1 MVDGSGV
8 RAFRFPAGLLGDD
21 EDLVVELRPHWIGLA
36 RPALQGAVI
45 LAAAATAVLFAPYRW
60 GTWAFAAILSAAA
73 VAFVLWPARAVAT
86 WLTAEY
92 AVTTGRV
99 IRRSGLVGRTASAI
113 PLERITDVRT
123 RQSAVRRLVGAGDLH
138 IESAGS
144 TGSLTFRDVPHPEA
158 VQRAVLECTRA
169 NAAARASRAAGGSVA
184 DEITKLMD
192 LRLASVITEEEYDA
206 LKSRLIGQT

>member
-1 MVDGSGV
+1 MVDGRGV

-21 EDLVVELRPHWIGLA
+21 EDLVVELRPHWIGA
-36 RPALQGAVI
+36 VRPALEGAVI
-45 LAAAATAVLFAPYRW
+45 LAAAAAAVLFAPYRW
-60 GTWAFAAILSAAA
+60 GTWAFAAILCAAA
-73 VAFVLWPARAVAT
+73 AALALWPGRAIGT

-123 RQSAVRRLVGAGDLH
+123 RQSPVRRLVGAGDLR

-158 VQRAVLECTRA
+158 VQRTVLECTA
-169 NAAARASRAAGGSVA
+169 VHAATRASRAAGGSVA
-184 DEITKLMD
+184 DEIAKLMD
-192 LRLASVITEEEYDA
+192 LRLASVISAEEFDA
-206 LKSRLIGQT
+206 LKSRLIGRT